1 MRKRER
7 DDEEDREIEKKKNKK
22 KGEKFVCARNIGPV
36 DHAGG
41 QRRGTATTRGRET
54 KKKEKM

>member
-7 DDEEDREIEKKKNKK
+7 DDEEDREIEKKNKK
-22 KGEKFVCARNIGPV
+22 RGEKFVCARNIGPV

>member
-7 DDEEDREIEKKKNKK
+7 ETRKIARLKKKNKK